1 MLPLEIHD
9 LDWDSTK
16 HDEIKPF
23 MEYQPS
29 SYDVDEDKDC
39 EKQEDHSK
47 RFHRFNREHRSVV
60 LVIGTVIICIV
71 IVSIVGVW

>member
-1 MLPLEIHD
+1 LADKFTLVPDYMSLNIKIYITE
-9 LDWDSTK
+9 K
-16 HDEIKPF
+16 H
-23 MEYQPS
+23 
-29 SYDVDEDKDC
+29 DVDEDKDC

-47 RFHRFNREHRSVV
+47 RFHRFNREHRNVV